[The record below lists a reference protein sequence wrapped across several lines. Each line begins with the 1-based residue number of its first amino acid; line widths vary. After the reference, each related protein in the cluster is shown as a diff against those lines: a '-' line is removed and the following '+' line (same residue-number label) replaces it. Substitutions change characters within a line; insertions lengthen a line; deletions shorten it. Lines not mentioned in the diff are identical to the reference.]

1 MSRSGSRVAPVLW
14 LGIAGVLV
22 VAVFFAPV
30 VTGGWCAGAPVS
42 GSSTCGTFERS
53 IIGMDTSLWPW
64 LPLTVIVC
72 TITALKVRR
81 LRSSRP

>member
-1 MSRSGSRVAPVLW
+1 MLW

-30 VTGGWCAGAPVS
+30 VTGGWCADAPVS

-53 IIGMDTSLWPW
+53 IAGIDTSLWLW
-64 LPLTVIVC
+64 LALTVVVGA
-72 TITALKVRR
+72 ITVLKVQR